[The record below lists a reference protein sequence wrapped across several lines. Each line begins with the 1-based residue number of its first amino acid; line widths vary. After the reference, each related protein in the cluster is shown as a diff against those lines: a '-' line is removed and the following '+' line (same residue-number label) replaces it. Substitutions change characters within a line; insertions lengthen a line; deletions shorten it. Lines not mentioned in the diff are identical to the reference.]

1 MVVFH
6 GAQTGR
12 HAGEYFNEISI
23 YVPYAGCMRHNSL
36 LPVTRVILH
45 STKAQNCCSGHM
57 LPVAYSIS
65 SHDWCFFQ
73 FPSLT
78 KK

>member
-23 YVPYAGCMRHNSL
+23 YVPYAGCMRQFFATSDASH
-36 LPVTRVILH
+36 IALH
-45 STKAQNCCSGHM
+45 
-57 LPVAYSIS
+57 
-65 SHDWCFFQ
+65 
-73 FPSLT
+73 
-78 KK
+78 